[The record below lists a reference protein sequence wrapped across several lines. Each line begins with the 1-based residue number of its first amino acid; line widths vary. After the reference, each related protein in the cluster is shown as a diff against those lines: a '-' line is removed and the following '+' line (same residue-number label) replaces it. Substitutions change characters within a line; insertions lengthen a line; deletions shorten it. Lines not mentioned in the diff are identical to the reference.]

1 LYSGLLCLVNKYPHE
16 AEGPRYVIH
25 RVLIVSTSREL
36 SPQPTLP
43 IGAAWVAQALHL
55 AGFEVRLLDL
65 CFERDPFS
73 ALDRVLTGFRPD
85 GIGISVRNL
94 DNCDFLSPK
103 SFLPEVKEITDYL
116 QSRTDARLLL
126 GGAGVSVMPEQ
137 VLEFLNL
144 DHAVVGEGEMAAI
157 QFFGAGTMKEA
168 AAVPGVFSRG
178 RDQAEDRPSQAP
190 APAVQ
195 PAMHRWIDIARYLRF
210 EPVVPVQGKRGCAN
224 SCLYCTYNRIEGC
237 SWRLRDAAAVA
248 EEIYL
253 TKRETGACEFEFV
266 DSVFNEPEGY
276 LETLLEE
283 IVRRDL
289 RVKLRASSLSPKG
302 LTKGQVRLM
311 ERAGMTSAVIT
322 PESASGV
329 TLAALRKGFTED
341 DVQHA
346 AEVLGA
352 SGIRALWCFL
362 MGGPGEDEATLA
374 RTSDFINRRVAR
386 KDSSFITTGIRI
398 FPGTGL
404 HQLALQQG
412 SLAPSD
418 TLLMP
423 TFYFSPLISPEQ
435 ARGVLQKNIADLSRC
450 IFLSDTRKSYLGTWR
465 RLATMLRVPDPFWHY
480 ARYMNRIST
489 RSSIL
494 NRKWSPV
501 SALKK

>member
-1 LYSGLLCLVNKYPHE
+1 
-16 AEGPRYVIH
+16 VIH
-25 RVLIVSTSREL
+25 RILIVSTSREI

-65 CFERDPFS
+65 CFERDPFA
-73 ALDRVLTGFRPD
+73 ALDKALTGFRPD

-103 SFLPEVKEITDYL
+103 SFLPELKEITDFIR
-116 QSRTDARLLL
+116 SRTDARLLL

-144 DHAVVGEGEMAAI
+144 DHAVVGEGETAAV
-157 QFFGAGTMKEA
+157 QFFGAGTMEEA
-168 AAVPGVFSRG
+168 AAVPGVAWRSG
-178 RDQAEDRPSQAP
+178 VQANDRPLHVS

-195 PAMHRWIDIARYLRF
+195 PAMHRWVDIPNYLRF

-237 SWRLRDAAAVA
+237 SWRVRDAAAVA
-248 EEIYL
+248 EEIHVA
-253 TKRETGACEFEFV
+253 KRETGATEFEFV

-302 LTKGQVRLM
+302 LTKAQVRLM

-329 TLAALRKGFTED
+329 TLAALRKGFTEE
-341 DVQHA
+341 DVQRA
-346 AEVLGA
+346 AELLGG

-362 MGGPGEDEATLA
+362 MGGPEEDEATLA
-374 RTSDFINRRVAR
+374 TTSDFINRGVAQ
-386 KDSSFITTGIRI
+386 KDCSFITTGIRI

-404 HQLALQQG
+404 HKLALEEG
-412 SLAPSD
+412 SLAVSD
-418 TLLMP
+418 TLVMP

-435 ARGVLQKNIADLSRC
+435 ARRVLQKNIVDLSRC

-465 RLATMLRVPDPFWHY
+465 RLATMLKVPEPLWHY

-494 NRKWSPV
+494 NSKWFPA
-501 SALKK
+501 SAVKK